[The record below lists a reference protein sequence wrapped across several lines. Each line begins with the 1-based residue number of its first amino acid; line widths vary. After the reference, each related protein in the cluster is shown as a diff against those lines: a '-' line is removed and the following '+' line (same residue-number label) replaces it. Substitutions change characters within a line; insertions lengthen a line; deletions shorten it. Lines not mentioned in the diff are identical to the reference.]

1 MITWQSHARTHRMA
15 EKQTTGTLAGG
26 ELRDLAARG
35 EVEVVWAITPDQY
48 GRPIGKRFAAR
59 YFVDEVL
66 ERQSELPARILFNDL
81 AGELVPPPSTVR
93 VDPAA
98 TLRCRPDIAALRR
111 AAWLEGTAIAVCD
124 LVAPVG
130 DELYGFSPRAAL
142 KRQLDRAR
150 SASLTPRA
158 SFELSF
164 YLRAATL
171 DRSAAGSRALADHTA
186 VSADGGGADAVRA
199 MQRLLG
205 DSGVAVQHIVRGV
218 GPGQFRIALQSVG
231 LLEAADRAMI
241 VKWLV
246 KEVAGRFSQ
255 TATFMALPD
264 SGSPASAMDVQ
275 VGLWSADREVA
286 LFASR
291 DQGEHGTDLPP
302 ACRWWLGGLI
312 AHARDSTLL
321 LAPTVN
327 SYKRYRKE
335 AGGSA
340 IGWTHG
346 RPGLGFAVTGDGARR
361 QVASSLAGA
370 DANPYLVGAA
380 LLAAGLDGMASRS
393 EPPAPAG
400 TEPSSLRALPKVAQD
415 IVEAADLA
423 SRSGFIRQALGEQY
437 VDYLAHCAR
446 WEQAR
451 CAAAVTS
458 WEVDRY
464 GREV

>member
-1 MITWQSHARTHRMA
+1 MA
-15 EKQTTGTLAGG
+15 EKQTVGTLGGG
-26 ELRDLAARG
+26 ELRELAARG
-35 EVEVVWAITPDQY
+35 EVDSVWAITPDQY
-48 GRPIGKRFAAR
+48 GRPVGKRFAAR

-66 ERQSELPARILFNDL
+66 ERQSDLPARILFNDL

-93 VDPAA
+93 VDPTA
-98 TLRCRPDIAALRR
+98 TLRCRPDIATLRR
-111 AAWLEGTAIAVCD
+111 AGWLEGTVIAVCD
-124 LVAPVG
+124 LVTPVG
-130 DELYGFSPRAAL
+130 DELHGFSPRAAL

-164 YLRAATL
+164 YLRPAGV
-171 DRSAAGSRALADHTA
+171 DRSAPGSRARGDHTA
-186 VSADGGGADAVRA
+186 LGAGDGEADVVCT

-205 DSGVAVQHIVRGV
+205 DSGIAVQHAVRGV
-218 GPGQFRIALQSVG
+218 GPGQFRVALQSAG

-241 VKWLV
+241 SKWLV
-246 KEVAGRFSQ
+246 KEVASRFSQ
-255 TATFMALPD
+255 SATFMALPE
-264 SGSPASAMDVQ
+264 SSSPVSAMDVQ

-291 DQGEHGTDLPP
+291 DQGDGTDLPP

-312 AHARDSTLL
+312 AHARESTLL

-327 SYKRYRKE
+327 SYKRYRRDI
-335 AGGSA
+335 GGSS
-340 IGWTHG
+340 IGWTLG
-346 RPGLGFAVTGDGARR
+346 RPGLGFVVTGDGARR
-361 QVASSLAGA
+361 QVACSLAGA

-393 EPPAPAG
+393 DPPAPAG
-400 TEPSSLRALPKVAQD
+400 TEPSAIRALPKVAQD

-458 WEVDRY
+458 WEVERY
-464 GREV
+464 DREV